1 MALGL
6 DPVGSSGDFPKVAT
20 GEYPFIVDEV
30 HMVQFEGDETPK
42 VRVFFNLGVRHTTK
56 DEDAEVRLTKYFKP
70 SLFSGSSTYPTPAGW
85 VLLCRAVGVDPKDAL
100 ADLSMIIGK
109 AGIASIMRDVV
120 EGVTKNKI
128 EATMPLGK
136 ATAPEGVELKG
147 VTDKRNA
154 SPYGASPYA
163 RDAGD
168 IEPAG
173 VPLAAGDPN
182 W

>member
-6 DPVGSSGDFPKVAT
+6 DPVGGSGDFPKVAT
-20 GEYPFIVDEV
+20 GEYAFIVDEV

-42 VRVFFNLGVRHTTK
+42 VRVFFNLGVRQTTK
-56 DEDAEVRLTKYFKP
+56 DEELEVRLTKYFKP

-85 VLLCRAVGVDPKDAL
+85 VLLCRAVGVDPKDGL
-100 ADLSMIIGK
+100 ADLSTVIGK
-109 AGIASIMRDVV
+109 AGVASVMRDEVG
-120 EGVTKNKI
+120 GVTKNKI

-136 ATAPEGVELKG
+136 AKPPEGVELKG

-154 SPYGASPYA
+154 PTYT

-168 IEPAG
+168 EPQGRELAT
-173 VPLAAGDPN
+173 AAGDPN